1 MLYLDLFSASVSKM
15 CPNVIAS
22 LLSASAKFYRNVL
35 LLDIRESCI
44 QDPES
49 ADCGT
54 EKSSDM

>member
-1 MLYLDLFSASVSKM
+1 MIYLNLFCAFICKM